1 MITPTPMLTP
11 RSTAN
16 SRGAEI
22 STPHPKASSEIRCL
36 VYWNFAQADA
46 NARMIAGIDANTS
59 AAAAIAVAAAT
70 IVVLV

>member
-1 MITPTPMLTP
+1 MLTP
-11 RSTAN
+11 RSRAN

-22 STPHPKASSEIRCL
+22 STPHPKASSEIRYL
-36 VYWNFAQADA
+36 AYRISAQADT
-46 NARMIAGIDANTS
+46 NARMIAGMDTNTS

>member
-1 MITPTPMLTP
+1 MLTP

-46 NARMIAGIDANTS
+46 NARMIAGMDTNTS
-59 AAAAIAVAAAT
+59 AAAAIAAAAT
-70 IVVLV
+70 TIVLAV